1 MEFPNSQSF
10 KVKIKTVQKLSGEQ
24 VEFAMWD
31 GTTENHM
38 ILFDTLNHVILRSL
52 PSPHIVLWITCGIL
66 LFPIE
71 DSRNDNNSI
80 NWIRIEKISS
90 NFFFS
95 IDNRTDYGTGNI
107 WDLIILYSH
116 EGRNVL
122 SNLKRGGIRIILDC
136 ILLHVKR
143 SNWLWTCLYSE

>member
-24 VEFAMWD
+24 IDFAMWD
-31 GTTENHM
+31 GTTQNHM

-52 PSPHIVLWITCGIL
+52 HILFCRIDCGIL

-71 DSRNDNNSI
+71 DSRIDNNSI

-90 NFFFS
+90 NFFS
-95 IDNRTDYGTGNI
+95 QQ
-107 WDLIILYSH
+107 II
-116 EGRNVL
+116 E
-122 SNLKRGGIRIILDC
+122 RIMEQEIFE
-136 ILLHVKR
+136 I
-143 SNWLWTCLYSE
+143 